1 MLLERR
7 AVTMAGKAH
16 EGHQHDVEQ
25 VMEQMLNEEIVYE
38 VSELFKVLGD
48 STRVRILTALLEK
61 ELGVC
66 CIAESLGMSQSAI
79 SHQLRILKQA
89 RLVKFRRDG
98 KSIFYSLAD
107 DHVKTIFKQAVD
119 HTLES

>member
-1 MLLERR
+1 
-7 AVTMAGKAH
+7 MANTLH
-16 EGHQHDVEQ
+16 EGHRRDVEQ
-25 VMEQMLNEEIVYE
+25 VVEHMLNEEIVYE

-66 CIAESLGMSQSAI
+66 CIADSLGMSQSAI
-79 SHQLRILKQA
+79 SHQLRVLKQA
-89 RLVKFRRDG
+89 RLVKFRREG

-107 DHVKTIFKQAVD
+107 EHVKTIFSQAVD
-119 HTLES
+119 HILE